1 MKDRIFTAIFLMAA
15 LFLAVNPASAA
26 SWRTRLTLVVN
37 NSTSPSHEVSPD
49 LLDDDGVFTG
59 SHSETQTH
67 TDELGR
73 SITETVTEFAN
84 ADGELLMSA
93 DVAITARSEDF
104 TVKAGEIFSEIF
116 SVDVEIRR
124 FDEAYDSYA
133 YSLDIAGLP
142 VWLKAE
148 GELVSS
154 DRLSTDIT
162 IYHHEFTISGRH
174 ESPDKA
180 GVTFTAIV
188 LISGDWPPMRAMGSK
203 DVKITAEEVP
213 KPPDEEPPEEVPTE
227 SPDMRPK
234 DSPDVKPTESP
245 DVKPTESPDMKPTE
259 SPDVKPTESPDVKPE
274 SPDVK
279 PESPDIKP
287 ESPDI
292 SPDIRPSHPD
302 KVPDTSQDISPDVK
316 PVSPDNPPEDTDR
329 SDYLDTDSTG
339 SAGSISEI
347 LGNLTPEQIQ
357 AVRVLKVDGNIT
369 DLAGLEAFTNLERL
383 DLTETAL
390 GSADLRGLKN
400 LKSIDIAGNASI
412 TSLNLSGT
420 GIQTLDA
427 QGCTSLEQLD
437 VSGCTSLQT
446 LDVSNTPVKTLNA
459 EDCTSLEVL
468 DCSNCQLEELNLS
481 GCDSLNVLDCSNNK
495 LHKLDAYTF
504 SRLDTL
510 LCSNQ
515 QITGWK
521 LSRLFSF
528 VDYFVQKVFTAD
540 DSSVSDLGLE
550 NITNLRAW
558 DADGQELTAKY
569 DPETGWAEFSGVPV
583 KMTYDY
589 ITGFEGVLMD
599 VTVFASEYESIDLSR
614 SCGGCSSGFTLSA
627 SGIALTLLLR
637 RRKRF

>member
-37 NSTSPSHEVSPD
+37 NSTSPSREVSPD

-124 FDEAYDSYA
+124 YDEAYDSYA

-188 LISGDWPPMRAMGSK
+188 LISGDWPPMRAMGRK
-203 DVKITAEEVP
+203 DVKITAEGVP
-213 KPPDEEPPEEVPTE
+213 KPPDEQPPEEEPTD
-227 SPDMRPK
+227 SPDMR
-234 DSPDVKPTESP
+234 PTESP
-245 DVKPTESPDMKPTE
+245 DV
-259 SPDVKPTESPDVKPE
+259 
-274 SPDVK
+274 
-279 PESPDIKP
+279 
-287 ESPDI
+287 
-292 SPDIRPSHPD
+292 SPDIRPNPPD

-369 DLAGLEAFTNLERL
+369 DLAGIEAFTNLERL

-558 DADGQELTAKY
+558 DADGSELTAKY
-569 DPETGWAEFSGVPV
+569 DPETGSAEFSGVPV
-583 KMTYDY
+583 KLTYDY
-589 ITGFEGVLMD
+589 VTGFEGVLMD
-599 VTVFASEYESIDLSR
+599 VTVFAAEQDTPEPGSTGDPGSP
-614 SCGGCSSGFTLSA
+614 GGCSTTLLELPLFTL
-627 SGIALTLLLR
+627 ILALLMWRRKRLLR
-637 RRKRF
+637 RWY

>member
-37 NSTSPSHEVSPD
+37 NSTSPSREVSPD

-104 TVKAGEIFSEIF
+104 TVKAREIFSEIF

-213 KPPDEEPPEEVPTE
+213 KPPDEKPPEEVPDT
-227 SPDMRPK
+227 
-234 DSPDVKPTESP
+234 SPDVVPKSPDVVPKPPDIKPTESP
-245 DVKPTESPDMKPTE
+245 DIKPPA
-259 SPDVKPTESPDVKPE
+259 
-274 SPDVK
+274 
-279 PESPDIKP
+279 SPDIKP
-287 ESPDI
+287 PESQDV
-292 SPDIRPSHPD
+292 SPDIRPNPPD

-347 LGNLTPEQIQ
+347 LGNLTPEQVQ